1 MNDEKSILNPNFK
14 YVHSSKTNVAKTF
27 EKIRKQQVKDKEVQA
42 VQTVRSLNIIINQ
55 KFK

>member
-14 YVHSSKTNVAKTF
+14 YIHSSKTNVAKTF
-27 EKIRKQQVKDKEVQA
+27 ERIRKQQAKDKA
-42 VQTVRSLNIIINQ
+42 VQVVSTVRPFCNVISK

>member
-14 YVHSSKTNVAKTF
+14 YIHSSKTNVAKTF
-27 EKIRKQQVKDKEVQA
+27 ERIRKQQAKDKEVQ
-42 VQTVRSLNIIINQ
+42 VVSTVRPFCNVITK